1 MDLHRSQ
8 PYCAHVSGDARINGH
23 LIRRATV
30 ADLPGLVEL
39 GRKFHEASGYADI
52 AEFDALSFATTLQNA
67 PDAVFLVVEKAGH
80 LVGMAGALVY
90 PFYFNLKHRTAQE
103 VFWWV
108 NPEHRGIGSQLFD
121 ALVAEVKAMG
131 AQSLSMIALENA
143 TWVGGFYEKRGFRPS
158 ERSFIKGI

>member
-1 MDLHRSQ
+1 
-8 PYCAHVSGDARINGH
+8 V
-23 LIRRATV
+23 IRKAV
-30 ADLPGLVEL
+30 LSDLPDLVEM
-39 GRKFHEASGYADI
+39 GRRFHQASGYADI

-67 PDAVFLVVEKAGH
+67 PDAVFLVVEKEGSLA
-80 LVGMAGALVY
+80 GMAGALVY

-108 NPEHRGIGSQLFD
+108 SPEHRGIGSQLFD
-121 ALVAEVKAMG
+121 ALVAEVKDMG

-143 TWVGGFYEKRGFRPS
+143 KWVGGFYEKRGFRPS

>member
-1 MDLHRSQ
+1 MTWRRNSTLILPEIQNRS
-8 PYCAHVSGDARINGH
+8 
-23 LIRRATV
+23 LIRKSTL
-30 ADLPGLVEL
+30 ADLPALV
-39 GRKFHEASGYADI
+39 GMGQRFHEASGYGDI

-67 PDAVFLVVEKAGH
+67 PDAVYLVVEKEGS

-103 VFWWV
+103 IFWWV
-108 NPEHRGIGSQLFD
+108 DPEHRGVGSELFD
-121 ALVAEVKAMG
+121 ALLAEVKAMG

-158 ERSFIKGI
+158 ERSFIRSL